1 MIIQKELK
9 FKRCKTSAH
18 DHQINY
24 EQKLNYCNEA
34 LEIYGNDHA
43 ESFYWRGKIYKE
55 NKNWEKAAQDFE
67 QALNRDRQNRQYQ
80 EELQSV
86 RLEEKKSK
94 RKDYYQILGITQ
106 DASAREIKKSIS

>member
-1 MIIQKELK
+1 MEMIMQKVFIGEVK
-9 FKRCKTSAH
+9 FIKK
-18 DHQINY
+18 I
-24 EQKLNYCNEA
+24 K
-34 LEIYGNDHA
+34 I
-43 ESFYWRGKIYKE
+43 GK
-55 NKNWEKAAQDFE
+55 KAAQDFE